1 MITPK
6 DLTDRA
12 IAVGRG
18 TVKQATGLGG
28 RVISETTNR
37 ALQLRHAK
45 PAPKDLDD
53 VTLARK
59 VESEAFRGAG
69 VSKST
74 VKVSAVDGR
83 VTLRGT
89 VKKTA
94 DASALE
100 RRVLAVPE
108 VAEVD
113 NQLRVVKR
121 RKPAAKKPAAGAA
134 KAAPKP
140 AAGRTPAPLGSTD
153 PDAASTPGEKVE
165 AELAKGVGPA
175 TTKKPSETA

>member
-1 MITPK
+1 MINPK
-6 DLTDRA
+6 DLTESA

-28 RVISETTNR
+28 RVLSETTTR
-37 ALQLRHAK
+37 ALRLRHAH

-69 VSKST
+69 VPKST
-74 VKVSAVDGR
+74 VKVSAADGV

-89 VKKTA
+89 VKKRA
-94 DASALE
+94 DAGALE
-100 RRVLAVPE
+100 RRVRAVPE

-113 NQLRVVKR
+113 NQLRVAPA
-121 RKPAAKKPAAGAA
+121 RKPAAKRTTAAGS
-134 KAAPKP
+134 P
-140 AAGRTPAPLGSTD
+140 ARTPRPTGGRTPAPMGSTD
-153 PDAASTPGEKVE
+153 PDAATTPGEKVE
-165 AELAKGVGPA
+165 AELAKGTAPGSPK
-175 TTKKPSETA
+175 TPSQG

>member
-37 ALQLRHAK
+37 ALQLRHAN

-74 VKVSAVDGR
+74 IKVSAVDGR

-89 VKKTA
+89 VKKGA
-94 DASALE
+94 DANALE

-113 NQLRVVKR
+113 NQLRVAPR
-121 RKPAAKKPAAGAA
+121 RKPAAKKPATSGPAAAAA
-134 KAAPKP
+134 KP
-140 AAGRTPAPLGSTD
+140 AGRAPAPLGSTD
-153 PDAASTPGEKVE
+153 PDAASTPGEKAV
-165 AELAKGVGPA
+165 AELDKGVGPA

>member
-1 MITPK
+1 MLSPK

-37 ALQLRHAK
+37 ALQLRHAN

-74 VKVSAVDGR
+74 VKVSAADGR

-89 VKKTA
+89 VKKGA

-113 NQLRVVKR
+113 NQLRVAPR
-121 RKPAAKKPAAGAA
+121 RKPAPKPPAAA
-134 KAAPKP
+134 KVAPKP

-175 TTKKPSETA
+175 TPKKPSETA

>member
-37 ALQLRHAK
+37 ALQLRHAN

-69 VSKST
+69 VRKST
-74 VKVSAVDGR
+74 VKVSAVDGV

-89 VKKTA
+89 VAKRA
-94 DASALE
+94 DAGALV
-100 RRVLAVPE
+100 RRVRAVPE
-108 VAEVD
+108 VVDVD
-113 NQLRVVKR
+113 NRLRVAAR
-121 RKPAAKKPAAGAA
+121 RKPAARKP
-134 KAAPKP
+134 APKP

-153 PDAASTPGEKVE
+153 PDAATTPGEKVE
-165 AELAKGVGPA
+165 AELAKGTAPA
-175 TTKKPSETA
+175 TPKKPSETP